1 MHTSYFLLYLVFC
14 IAGVFYGRIAGYG
27 GAFWEINQ
35 TLCAFQRQ
43 PSAKSAKAGID
54 HCTDHDDGDD
64 DHDFVGYTKYDVG
77 SDEIPI

>member
-1 MHTSYFLLYLVFC
+1 MHILYFLLYLVFC
-14 IAGVFYGRIAGYG
+14 IADIFYGRITGYV

-35 TLCAFQRQ
+35 TFCAFQRQ

>member
-14 IAGVFYGRIAGYG
+14 IADIFYGRITGYV

-64 DHDFVGYTKYDVG
+64 DHDFVGYTKYGV
-77 SDEIPI
+77 